1 MLPRFHRHCSLAVRT
16 CFRSLRGHFTAMC
29 DRSRPVVPTKKT
41 APVLSVKAELLGPA
55 GVVWSARRAP
65 TSQFSARCFSRGVMG
80 MSGCGVKSRALG
92 GCGFASEFDADGDRR
107 LGHRRSDWH
116 RLGYCPQ
123 QDVPSRSRSSSSELL
138 AKQDQGLGQWRACDL
153 PSGLLGRRA
162 SHARVLKGGLEFSAE
177 RSLASGRTRLR
188 RCMAGCQ

>member
-1 MLPRFHRHCSLAVRT
+1 MTLVLAKESRISLT
-16 CFRSLRGHFTAMC
+16 FPLRESNMC
-29 DRSRPVVPTKKT
+29 TLDPVTLEPSEKT
-41 APVLSVKAELLGPA
+41 APLLSVKAAPLGPA

-65 TSQFSARCFSRGVMG
+65 TSQFSARCFSRGVVG

-107 LGHRRSDWH
+107 LGHRRSGWH

-123 QDVPSRSRSSSSELL
+123 QDVRWRSRSSSSELL

-177 RSLASGRTRLR
+177 RSLASGRTRWR